1 MVTRNPF
8 DLPAQGKLLALD
20 SGAVRVGVAASDTSR
35 RMAVTKGIV
44 DRQPWATLKTKISA
58 WKTEGCVAAVV
69 GYPLNMDGTP
79 GPSADAATSLAS
91 LIEKEC
97 GLPVLLWDERLTS
110 RQAEGAF
117 FEQRIGRMTRGSKKA
132 SVGHIDSG
140 AAVIL
145 LNNVLDALRRE

>member
-8 DLPAQGKLLALD
+8 DLPEHGKLLALD
-20 SGAVRVGVAASDTSR
+20 GGAVRVGVAGSDQNR

-44 DRQPWATLKTKISA
+44 ERQPWGDLKQRIIA
-58 WKTEGCVAAVV
+58 WKTEGYVAAVV
-69 GYPLNMDGTP
+69 GYPLNMDGSP
-79 GPSADAATSLAS
+79 GPAADAATSLAS

-97 GLPVLLWDERLTS
+97 NLPVLLWDERLTS
-110 RQAEGAF
+110 RQVEGAF
-117 FEQRIGRMTRGSKKA
+117 FEQRVGRMTRGSKKA

-145 LNNVLDALRRE
+145 LNSVLDALKRD